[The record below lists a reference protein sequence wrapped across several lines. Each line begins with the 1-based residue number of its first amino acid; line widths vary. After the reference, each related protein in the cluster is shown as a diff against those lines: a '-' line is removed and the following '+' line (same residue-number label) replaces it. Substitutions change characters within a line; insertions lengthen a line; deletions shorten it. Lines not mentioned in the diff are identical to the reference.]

1 MGERDEQDAPRR
13 LFREAPGR
21 GPTADAKVRWEVV
34 AMDIAAVVEL
44 SGGGGRLEALRVV
57 TARGN
62 KSAGRI
68 HPMVG
73 AKERGD
79 SLIHSTVSPADRVV
93 RSTTTSASV
102 WAL

>member
-1 MGERDEQDAPRR
+1 MADSGPLQKKKRRRQAAVGERDEQDAPRR

-68 HPMVG
+68 HPPS
-73 AKERGD
+73 AQRRGV
-79 SLIHSTVSPADRVV
+79 IR
-93 RSTTTSASV
+93 
-102 WAL
+102 